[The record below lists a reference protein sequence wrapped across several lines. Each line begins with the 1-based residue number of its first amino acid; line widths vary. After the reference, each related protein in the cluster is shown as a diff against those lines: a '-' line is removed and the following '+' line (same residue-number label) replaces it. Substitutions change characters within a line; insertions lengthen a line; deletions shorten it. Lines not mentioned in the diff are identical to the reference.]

1 MIKKTQFSA
10 IVAYEDTSRGIGAA
24 GTIPWKNSLDLKFF
38 KKVTTGHG
46 NNAVIMGR
54 KTFESIGRSL
64 PGRVNLILSSTL
76 DSCGDGYEVF
86 NSVDAV
92 VARCESGGF
101 DNVFVIGG
109 EKIYKEFLNRDL
121 IDVLYIDE
129 ISHQG
134 VNQNV
139 VFDTFFP
146 ELEREFVTA
155 DFLTDRYREFS
166 SDKNTVKVL
175 YRKRAWQE
183 TDHDYLAL
191 LDKVIRQGI
200 EKNSRSG
207 EVLSDFC
214 NVLSFDLKWGLPVLT
229 SKKMYTRGCLTEL
242 LWFLRGETNIKF
254 LVDNN
259 THIWDGD
266 AYRFYCENVK
276 APISFDE
283 FLKRVQKGDEVA
295 FSKNGCDYKFGD
307 LGPVYGKQWVD
318 WCGVNQV
325 KNVCE
330 LIKNNPN
337 SRRIMINAWNVSDI
351 DKMALPPCHYGA
363 QFYVKEIDGDKYL
376 SCTFNMRSVDVCL
389 GLPYDILSY
398 AVLTHLIAKIT
409 GCKVD
414 KLNCFLGDTHVYK
427 NQLGGVYKQLSRNP
441 YAFDS
446 PVVEINEVTDLRDI
460 STDDIKINNYN
471 SFGTVKY
478 PLSVG

>member
-10 IVAYEDTSRGIGAA
+10 IVAYEDASRGIGAA
-24 GTIPWKNSLDLKFF
+24 GSIPWKNPLDMAFF

-54 KTFESIGRSL
+54 NTFESIGRAL
-64 PGRVNLILSSTL
+64 PGRVNLILSSNL
-76 DSCGDGYEVF
+76 DSAGGDYEVF
-86 NSVDAV
+86 NSVDEV
-92 VARCESGGF
+92 VTRCESGGF

-109 EKIYKEFLNRDL
+109 EKIYKEFLSRDL

-129 ISHQG
+129 LSHQG

-146 ELEREFVTA
+146 ELEREFVPA
-155 DFLTDRYREFS
+155 DFLTELYNEFS
-166 SDKNTVKVL
+166 SEKNTVKVL
-175 YRKRAWQE
+175 YRKRAAQE

-191 LDKVIRQGI
+191 LDKVIRHGI
-200 EKNSRSG
+200 EKNSRAG

-214 NVLSFDLKWGLPVLT
+214 NVLSFDLKNGLPVLT
-229 SKKMYTRGCLTEL
+229 SKKMYTRGCIAEL

-259 THIWDGD
+259 THIWDCD

-276 APISFDE
+276 NPISFDN
-283 FLKRVQKGDEVA
+283 FLKRVQKGGEIA
-295 FSKNGCDYKFGD
+295 FNKNGCDYKFGD

-318 WCGVNQV
+318 WCGINQI

-330 LIKNNPN
+330 LIKNNPD
-337 SRRIMINAWNVSDI
+337 SRRIMINAWNVSEL

-363 QFYVKEIDGDKYL
+363 QFYVKTVNDIKYL

-409 GCKVD
+409 GCEVD

-427 NQLGGVYKQLSRNP
+427 NQLDSVYKQLTRNP
-441 YAFDS
+441 YAFD
-446 PVVEINEVTDLRDI
+446 PPAVEFNEITDFNNI
-460 STDDIKINNYN
+460 SIDDIKINNYN
-471 SFGTVKY
+471 SFGPVKY